1 MIREHSAGVAAGLPP
16 DEAASVAAGDEVNEL
31 NTRRLGGTDPGTV
44 GALSPAAL
52 ALVLVASFVV
62 VLDFSI
68 VNVGLPSIESELGF
82 SPTALQWVVT
92 AYSITFGGLLILGG
106 GAADRFGRRR
116 MFVVGLLV
124 FTVASLAGGL
134 ARDPDL
140 LVAARAVQGI
150 GAALVAPAA
159 LALVTT
165 GFREG
170 AARNRALGLYGATA
184 SVGFVAGL
192 LLGGLLVQLFT
203 WRAVFFV
210 NVPVGLVAC
219 VLSGHVLPRPGA
231 GTATHRLDIG
241 GGLLITASVASLVY
255 AISEAQVTGLGSPGV
270 IGALMLVTATLAGFV
285 EVERRHPH
293 PLVRFGILRPR
304 TLRSAN
310 SITLLLGI
318 WSGGEMIVMT
328 LYFQDV
334 LHYSPA
340 LTGLAMAPQGL
351 VGLLAG
357 LWGARLAARLGIRRL
372 LMLTTTL
379 ATLGFLILSRLPET
393 SDYPV
398 VLLAV
403 ALIGFGTAGTMF
415 ASTVGASTGVI
426 DTEQGLAGGLVNTS
440 RQIGAAIGAAALLAV
455 AEGGQKV
462 LGVTTAISGDRHAMF
477 AAAVVALT
485 AAVVA
490 WRGIEAPLG
499 RLPRPERCFVRVR

>member
-1 MIREHSAGVAAGLPP
+1 VSEPR
-16 DEAASVAAGDEVNEL
+16 
-31 NTRRLGGTDPGTV
+31 TRRLGATDHGTD
-44 GALSPAAL
+44 GALGPAAL

-106 GAADRFGRRR
+106 AAADRFGRRR
-116 MFVVGLLV
+116 MFVMGFLV

-140 LVAARAVQGI
+140 LVASRAVQGI
-150 GAALVAPAA
+150 GAAMVAPAA
-159 LALVTT
+159 LALITT

-192 LLGGLLVQLFT
+192 LVGGLLVQLFS

-210 NVPVGLVAC
+210 NVPVGLVAG
-219 VLSGHVLPRPGA
+219 VLSRRVLPRSDA
-231 GTATHRLDIG
+231 GTAAGPVDVG
-241 GGLLITASVASLVY
+241 GGLLITVSVASVVY
-255 AISEAQVTGLGSPGV
+255 AISEGPVTGAGSPGV
-270 IGALMLVTATLAGFV
+270 IGALMLATATLAGFV
-285 EVERRHPH
+285 VVERRHAH
-293 PLVRFGILRPR
+293 PLVRFGILRSR
-304 TLRSAN
+304 TLSSAN

-318 WSGGEMIVMT
+318 WNGGEMIVMT
-328 LYFQDV
+328 LYFQHV
-334 LHYSPA
+334 LHDSPA

-357 LWGARLAARLGIRRL
+357 MFGAGLAARLGIRRL
-372 LMLTTTL
+372 LMLTTTM
-379 ATLGFLILSRLPET
+379 ATFGFLILSRLPAT

-398 VLLAV
+398 VLLAI

-426 DTEQGLAGGLVNTS
+426 QTEQGLAGGLLNTS
-440 RQIGAAIGAAALLAV
+440 RQIGAAIGAAVLLAV
-455 AEGGQKV
+455 AEGGGQKV
-462 LGVTTAISGDRHAMF
+462 SGVTASISGDRHAML
-477 AAAVVALT
+477 AAALVALT

-490 WRGIEAPLG
+490 WRGIEAPHRG
-499 RLPRPERCFVRVR
+499 RNVLDPCAGAVERETRLELAASGVEG

>member
-1 MIREHSAGVAAGLPP
+1 V
-16 DEAASVAAGDEVNEL
+16 
-31 NTRRLGGTDPGTV
+31 
-44 GALSPAAL
+44 
-52 ALVLVASFVV
+52 LVLVASFVV

-68 VNVGLPSIESELGF
+68 VNVGLPSIGSELGF
-82 SPTALQWVVT
+82 SPAALQWVVT

-116 MFVVGLLV
+116 MFVVGLFV

-140 LVAARAVQGI
+140 LVASRAVQGI
-150 GAALVAPAA
+150 GAAMVAPAA
-159 LALVTT
+159 LALITT

-170 AARNRALGLYGATA
+170 PARNRALGLYGATA

-192 LLGGLLVQLFT
+192 LLGGLLVQLFS
-203 WRAVFFV
+203 WRALFFV
-210 NVPVGLVAC
+210 NVPVGLVAS
-219 VLSGHVLPRPGA
+219 VLSLRVLPRSGA
-231 GTATHRLDIG
+231 GIAAHPLDVG

-255 AISEAQVTGLGSPGV
+255 AISEGPVTGVGSPGV
-270 IGALMLVTATLAGFV
+270 IGALMLATATLAGFV
-285 EVERRHPH
+285 EMERRHPH
-293 PLVRFGILRPR
+293 PLVRFGILKPR

-328 LYFQDV
+328 LYLQDA

-372 LMLTTTL
+372 LMLTTTT
-379 ATLGFLILSRLPET
+379 ATLGFLILSRLPTT

-403 ALIGFGTAGTMF
+403 AAIGFGTAGTMF
-415 ASTVGASTGVI
+415 ASTVGASNGVI

-440 RQIGAAIGAAALLAV
+440 RQIGAAIGAAGLLAV
-455 AEGGQKV
+455 TEGGQKV
-462 LGVTTAISGDRHAMF
+462 SGVTTSISGDRHAML
-477 AAAVVALT
+477 AAALVALT
-485 AAVVA
+485 AAFVA
-490 WRGIEAPLG
+490 WRGVEAPHRG
-499 RLPRPERCFVRVR
+499 RNALDPCAGAEERETRLELVASGLEG